1 MKSSYLR
8 AGVALA
14 CALGLAAC
22 GGGGGEIYLGGSVVG
37 LTKDGLVLQNNGGS
51 DLTVPAGASS
61 FVFKNLIRTDS
72 NYNVTVKSQPSNA
85 SCVVQGGTGNSGAFN
100 VNSVVVVCTTFTHE
114 LGGTVS
120 GFPTGAAGDLVVVNG
135 SDKVTIP
142 AGATTFKMAK
152 VAEEAPYGLTILS
165 QPAGLSCSIANGVG
179 KMGTTDISNVQISCA
194 AP

>member
-61 FVFKNLIRTDS
+61 FVFKDLIRTDS

-100 VNSVVVVCTTFTHE
+100 VNSVVVVCTTFTHA

-120 GFPTGAAGDLVVVNG
+120 GVAGGDVVVVNG
-135 SDKVTIP
+135 SDKVTIHP
-142 AGATTFKMAK
+142 GDTTFQMAK

-165 QPAGLSCSIANGVG
+165 QPAGLSCNIANGVG
-179 KMGTTDISNVQISCA
+179 KMGTTDIGNVQVNCVP